1 MNTIGEMLRYE
12 RLKSGLALDRIAQ
25 QTKIP
30 VRLLHAIEQGQF
42 DKLPA
47 RLFTINFVR
56 QYAHELGLDE
66 EQVIAQLRVEQEP
79 PPPAEIPRTPKRQ
92 PVSAAT
98 LAGIAA
104 GALVILLV
112 SIAYEGRRNNR
123 THPPAVTQSAEGT
136 ADRAVISERPLP
148 QTVPAKPESAA
159 TPEPTNAP
167 NSLHLVL
174 KAQASTWVAM
184 KADGRNV
191 FAGMLRPNESKV
203 LENATAVNLVIGNAG
218 AVEISLNG
226 KPIGPIGPSGQT
238 RDVQVTSSGS
248 VQILA
253 HRQAL
258 QDIF

>member
-79 PPPAEIPRTPKRQ
+79 PPPAESPRTPNRP

-136 ADRAVISERPLP
+136 ADRAALSERPLP
-148 QTVPAKPESAA
+148 QTVPATPES
-159 TPEPTNAP
+159 TNAS

>member
-136 ADRAVISERPLP
+136 ADRAALSERPLP
-148 QTVPAKPESAA
+148 ETVPAKPES
-159 TPEPTNAP
+159 TNAS